1 MNGFECGSNMNF
13 FVLCL
18 GHAAFGRWACDANIE
33 REERAA
39 FQFQVWLSRTGH
51 HGIGY
56 GQKPPKLGP

>member
-1 MNGFECGSNMNF
+1 MNF